1 MLAEQGSMAQVA
13 EIKVVSSPP
22 LRAVLQELGPQF
34 ERATGHKLT
43 ITTNAVAD
51 LKRRIDAG
59 EAFDVAILTPD
70 LIEALIDDGK
80 IAADA
85 RANVARSGLGV
96 VVPSGGRTL
105 DVGSADTFKGAL
117 LNATS
122 VIYAS
127 GSAVM
132 THIERMFDRL
142 GIAEDIKSKSKLLPA
157 GGHVGKAI
165 AAGAAEL
172 GLTHI
177 SVILESSGVDLA
189 GPFPADLQFYVT
201 LCGGIS
207 AGSTEPEAARALIRY
222 LTGPEATAVIEAKGL
237 ERCSDR
243 AHR

>member
-1 MLAEQGSMAQVA
+1 MARVA

-34 ERATGHKLT
+34 ERATGHRLT

-51 LKRRIDAG
+51 LKRQIDAG

-70 LIEALIDDGK
+70 LIETLIDDGK

-85 RANVARSGLGV
+85 HANVARSGLGV
-96 VVPSGGRTL
+96 VVPSGRRAL
-105 DVGSADTFKGAL
+105 DVGSADAFRRAL

-127 GSAVM
+127 GSAVT
-132 THIERMFDRL
+132 THIERTFDRL
-142 GIAEDIKSKSKLLPA
+142 GIAEDMESKSKLLPA

-177 SVILESSGVDLA
+177 SVILESSGVHLA
-189 GPFPADLQFYVT
+189 GPFPADLQIFVT

-207 AGSTEPEAARALIRY
+207 AESTQVDGAKALIRY

-237 ERCSDR
+237 ERFRDG